1 MIRMIEAG
9 LIAKFHSKWWPRVSE
24 CSQDSSKSAT
34 ALQIDSMAGIFIVYA
49 AFSGL
54 ALIFFVSEMVFYFF
68 IRRQRDTKI
77 KSSEVTNL
85 KQPLWWYKFNH
96 GGNIHCLCRIFWACT
111 DTFFSEIVTNL
122 KQPLWWFK
130 FKKWQYRFNVNMF
143 YYYIA

>member
-1 MIRMIEAG
+1 MRCHQKYCNFEKLHFWQTAFTKVTVREYVSLLTKNSSSFIFVVHYSMIRMIEAG

-85 KQPLWWYKFNH
+85 KQPL
-96 GGNIHCLCRIFWACT
+96 
-111 DTFFSEIVTNL
+111 
-122 KQPLWWFK
+122 
-130 FKKWQYRFNVNMF
+130 
-143 YYYIA
+143 

>member
-1 MIRMIEAG
+1 MRCHRKYYDFEKLYFWETTFYKSYCSRICFPLTKNSSSFIFVVHYSMIRMIEAG

-85 KQPLWWYKFNH
+85 KQPLWWYKF
-96 GGNIHCLCRIFWACT
+96 
-111 DTFFSEIVTNL
+111 
-122 KQPLWWFK
+122 
-130 FKKWQYRFNVNMF
+130 
-143 YYYIA
+143 

>member
-24 CSQDSSKSAT
+24 CSQDSPKSAT

-49 AFSGL
+49 AFTGL
-54 ALIFFVSEMVFYFF
+54 ALIFFVSELIFYFF

-85 KQPLWWYKFNH
+85 KQPH
-96 GGNIHCLCRIFWACT
+96 
-111 DTFFSEIVTNL
+111 
-122 KQPLWWFK
+122 
-130 FKKWQYRFNVNMF
+130 
-143 YYYIA
+143 